1 MCLKYNWSHC
11 LWCVNNNPSAAVS
24 AAVSARLPLEPK
36 IFATGD
42 DNGGVALWDIRQQ
55 AAVVKFNPQN
65 DYVADMCIDGP
76 GGRLLAGS
84 GDGTLAVFS
93 LRQRKLLGKSEFVGD
108 EILSLQVMKHGKK
121 IVGGCQSGIIN
132 IWDADDWGS
141 ISDCFPGHPESVQTL
156 VKIDEDTML
165 SGSSDDLIRVMNVHP
180 NKIVGVLGEHEG
192 DFPVKCVAMSRQ
204 RDFVAS
210 ISHDATIKF
219 WDLTCDE
226 VYFDHVASAQHTE

>member
-1 MCLKYNWSHC
+1 MLRLAEGKAKEWVRIKPKNPKP
-11 LWCVNNNPSAAVS
+11 NPS
-24 AAVSARLPLEPK
+24 K
-36 IFATGD
+36 
-42 DNGGVALWDIRQQ
+42 
-55 AAVVKFNPQN
+55 
-65 DYVADMCIDGP
+65 
-76 GGRLLAGS
+76 
-84 GDGTLAVFS
+84 
-93 LRQRKLLGKSEFVGD
+93 
-108 EILSLQVMKHGKK
+108 GKK
-121 IVGGCQSGIIN
+121 G
-132 IWDADDWGS
+132 DKAK
-141 ISDCFPGHPESVQTL
+141 VQTL